1 MMAVTSR
8 SGEEGGVKREGSAVD
23 EYRSPPSRVTF
34 PDAAL
39 RMSGSST
46 TPPLLKLQVEE
57 SSESMNPNNMWQV
70 MHSAYTNSVCMKFRD
85 IDPSVHWCNSPCC
98 FHLLSF
104 QQW

>member
-8 SGEEGGVKREGSAVD
+8 SGEGEVKGEGLAVD
-23 EYRSPPSRVTF
+23 EYRSSPSRVTF

-57 SSESMNPNNMWQV
+57 SSEGMNPNNMWQV
-70 MHSAYTNSVCMKFRD
+70 YALGGFMVLRWMWARRRERNAGGRSEDSSA
-85 IDPSVHWCNSPCC
+85 
-98 FHLLSF
+98 
-104 QQW
+104 

>member
-57 SSESMNPNNMWQV
+57 SSESMNPNNMWQKTWRLLAV
-70 MHSAYTNSVCMKFRD
+70 KLRSMHSLGDSLPPQIHAQFMFS
-85 IDPSVHWCNSPCC
+85 
-98 FHLLSF
+98 
-104 QQW
+104 

>member
-1 MMAVTSR
+1 MAVTSR

-70 MHSAYTNSVCMKFRD
+70 YALGGFMVLRWMWARWRERNTGGRSEDSSA
-85 IDPSVHWCNSPCC
+85 
-98 FHLLSF
+98 
-104 QQW
+104 